1 MDYRAASAAK
11 VRQIASNFRARANET
26 EVSSY
31 RREMLATAMELEE
44 IAAFSDL
51 LAEGAI
57 GDDLAGSAA
66 A

>member
-1 MDYRAASAAK
+1 MNYRAASAAK
-11 VRQIASNFRARANET
+11 VRQMAQDFRARANET

-31 RREMLATAMELEE
+31 RRQMLATAMELDE

-57 GDDLAGSAA
+57 GDEFAASAHA
-66 A
+66 